1 MPNSK
6 LDITRAFI
14 STVERKGLSGVR
26 VTELVEE
33 LGLNRKTFYYHFD
46 SKYELAMRI
55 FLLDLGKDLREN
67 FPGRDIVTIDT
78 IAGKKQEEP
87 YAAYVRI
94 EEAARA
100 YDTSGFLKAAAR
112 VILIRKRFYTQLF
125 SEKEIDFCRV
135 FKDAYRPIVTQD
147 INLVL
152 GGRFL
157 PTQTIDYLAEIG
169 LSIYLT
175 QLRFVCSSTAAPS
188 ILNDSTNPFWNFY
201 QEALVGAIREH
212 PLARKR

>member
-1 MPNSK
+1 M
-6 LDITRAFI
+6 
-14 STVERKGLSGVR
+14 
-26 VTELVEE
+26 
-33 LGLNRKTFYYHFD
+33 
-46 SKYELAMRI
+46 
-55 FLLDLGKDLREN
+55 
-67 FPGRDIVTIDT
+67 
-78 IAGKKQEEP
+78 
-87 YAAYVRI
+87 
-94 EEAARA
+94 
-100 YDTSGFLKAAAR
+100 
-112 VILIRKRFYTQLF
+112 
-125 SEKEIDFCRV
+125 
-135 FKDAYRPIVTQD
+135 TQD

-169 LSIYLT
+169 ISTYLT

>member
-94 EEAARA
+94 EERHVPTTPA
-100 YDTSGFLKAAAR
+100 SSS
-112 VILIRKRFYTQLF
+112 KRLRGPF
-125 SEKEIDFCRV
+125 SSENAF
-135 FKDAYRPIVTQD
+135 TH
-147 INLVL
+147 
-152 GGRFL
+152 
-157 PTQTIDYLAEIG
+157 
-169 LSIYLT
+169 
-175 QLRFVCSSTAAPS
+175 SSS
-188 ILNDSTNPFWNFY
+188 
-201 QEALVGAIREH
+201 
-212 PLARKR
+212 ARKK